1 MGGAVANYQVGDARL
16 HNIRKTV
23 TKSGHLMRQLYS
35 ASKHILKSLFNRIKI
50 GLRIQI
56 ALLGLTG
63 VALVGPACLVGLRS
77 AADAERRSEASVALR
92 FDVVQLSADY
102 LQAGLIA
109 HEFLRTSDQKLI
121 AKHEAAVAAAK
132 RRLQD
137 IEQRLGQTDGDEAAK
152 QSAAL
157 LAGLNLYLTRFQNL
171 LSAKRVLGLTDQ
183 DGLQGKLRDATRRLE
198 ARLAEIDDPRL
209 SVLMLTMRRLEK
221 EFIQKGREKDG
232 DELIERASDFAA
244 ALTKSDLAADDKK
257 DIAALI
263 GGYKSSFLAFMV
275 SQQSLNEEI
284 DDFASVFARNRPT
297 LDALVASAETRYRAA
312 QASAAEVRDL
322 LDWIIGG
329 VTLAMAALA
338 LLVGQRIAGS
348 VARTTAAM
356 QRLAA
361 GDFEAVLP
369 GLERSDEIGEMAR
382 AVETFKAASQQ
393 AAREEADAKIAQQR
407 IESERR
413 KADMHTL
420 ADGFEVAVGKV
431 IETVFQA
438 SSSLESSAGSL
449 TQTAETSRQLTIATA
464 SVSSNVSA
472 CVGTVAA
479 SAEHLL
485 AAVDDIGRRILD
497 STTMTAAAVLQT
509 RQTSEHVL
517 QLARAGDRIGDIV
530 GMIQTIARQTNLLA
544 LNATIEAARAGDAGR
559 GFAVVAFEVKALAE
573 QTAKATRDIQ
583 QQVSDIQQATRSSA
597 GSIDQIVDLIERVSE
612 TITAIA
618 AAIEQQ
624 GRETRAMSDSVT
636 KAAAETVHVGSSIE
650 RVQRGAE
657 HVETASRDVFAAAK
671 SLADDSNVLRREV
684 ANFLGSVR
692 SA

>member
-1 MGGAVANYQVGDARL
+1 
-16 HNIRKTV
+16 
-23 TKSGHLMRQLYS
+23 MRQLHS
-35 ASKHILKSLFNRIKI
+35 ASKRLLKSPFNRIKI

-56 ALLGLTG
+56 ALLGLIG
-63 VALVGPACLVGLRS
+63 VALVGAACLVGLRS
-77 AADAERRSEASVALR
+77 AADAERRSDASVALR
-92 FDVVQLSADY
+92 FDVMQLSSDY

-109 HEFLRTSDQKLI
+109 HEFLRTSDEKLI
-121 AKHEAAVAAAK
+121 AKHDAVAASAK
-132 RRLQD
+132 SRLQD
-137 IEQRLGQTDGDEAAK
+137 IERRLGQSDGDEATK
-152 QSAAL
+152 QSTAL

-171 LSAKRVLGLTDQ
+171 LSAKHVLGLTEQ
-183 DGLQGKLRDATRRLE
+183 DGLQGRLRDATKRLE
-198 ARLAEIDDPRL
+198 AKLAEIDDPRL

-232 DELIERASDFAA
+232 DALIERASDFAA
-244 ALTKSDLAADDKK
+244 ALTKSDLAPDRAKELT
-257 DIAALI
+257 ALI

-297 LDALVASAETRYRAA
+297 LDALVASAETRYRAS
-312 QASAAEVRDL
+312 QASAAEVQSL
-322 LDWIIGG
+322 LNWIVGG

-338 LLVGQRIAGS
+338 LLVGQRIANS
-348 VARTTAAM
+348 VTRTTAAM

-382 AVETFKAASQQ
+382 AVEAFKAASQR
-393 AAREEADAKIAQQR
+393 AARDETEAKIAQQQ
-407 IESERR
+407 IEADRR
-413 KADMHTL
+413 KADMTTL
-420 ADGFEVAVGKV
+420 ADGFEIVVGKV

-438 SSSLESSAGSL
+438 SSSLEASAGSL

-464 SVSSNVSA
+464 SVSSEVSA

-479 SAEHLL
+479 SAEQLL
-485 AAVDDIGRRILD
+485 ASVDDIGRRIVE
-497 STTMTAAAVLQT
+497 STTMTAAAVQQT

-573 QTAKATRDIQ
+573 QTAKATQDIQ
-583 QQVSDIQQATRSSA
+583 RQVADIQQATRSSA
-597 GSIDQIVDLIERVSE
+597 GSIDEIVGLIERISE
-612 TITAIA
+612 TISTIA
-618 AAIEQQ
+618 SAIERQ
-624 GRETRAMSDSVT
+624 GHETRAMSDNVT
-636 KAAAETVHVGSSIE
+636 KAAAETVHVGTSIE

-657 HVETASRDVFAAAK
+657 HVESASRDVFAAAK
-671 SLADDSNVLRREV
+671 SLATDSDVLRREV
-684 ANFLGSVR
+684 ADFLGSVR